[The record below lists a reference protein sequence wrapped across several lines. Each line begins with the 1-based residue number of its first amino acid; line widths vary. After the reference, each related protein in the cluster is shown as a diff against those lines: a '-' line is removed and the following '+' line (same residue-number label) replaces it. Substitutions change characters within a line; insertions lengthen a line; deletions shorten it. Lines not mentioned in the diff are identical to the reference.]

1 MSHLK
6 MPDEGGGSGRDE
18 APLSQN
24 ARLHVVEL
32 QARVVAGHLT

>member
-1 MSHLK
+1 

-18 APLSQN
+18 ASLSQN

-32 QARVVAGHLT
+32 QSGMVASHLT